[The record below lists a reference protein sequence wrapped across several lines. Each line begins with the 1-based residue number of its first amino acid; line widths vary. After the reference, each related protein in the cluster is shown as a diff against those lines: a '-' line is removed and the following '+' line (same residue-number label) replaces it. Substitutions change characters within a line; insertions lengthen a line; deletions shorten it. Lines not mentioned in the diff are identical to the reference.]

1 METLKKFST
10 ILTNKNKIQS
20 VYLLIFILIG
30 VFFEMLSLGLILPI
44 LTTLS
49 NENNIQLIN
58 FTFILETF
66 NFETPLDR
74 KNIIIF
80 FVIGLIIIYLIKTI
94 FLNFLTW
101 YQSKYINFLVAEIK
115 FKLFQKYIYQDY
127 TFHLRRNSSKLI
139 QNVIN
144 ETDLM
149 INVFFQ
155 SLITFTSELLVI
167 IGISSILIFIEPL
180 GYFISLALFGII
192 SLIFMKITKNKVK
205 KYGDARFKY
214 QTHSIKTLQ
223 QGIDGI
229 KAIKL
234 AGSEPAFLNYFS
246 VYVKKIARIASK
258 MLILQNIPRFYLELL
273 AVVSLSG
280 LVFFLLMLDYSF
292 SSLIVIIGLFAAAAF
307 KMLPSVNKILN
318 SFVNIRYGLS
328 SVEMI
333 HEDLNMKSPK
343 VEEKN
348 VKANKIRLNSEINFK
363 DITYTY
369 PGSNNKILE
378 KINLRIPANKMIGI
392 VGKSGSGKTTL
403 IDLLIG
409 ILSPDNGEIII
420 DGKNI
425 LKMKR
430 LWQNNIGYIPQF
442 IYLLD
447 DTIKKNIALGIE
459 DIIIDNEKIDKALRL
474 SQSEKF
480 VQNLPQK
487 LETYVGEFGVRLSGG
502 QRQRLGIARALYLD
516 TDLLILDEATS
527 SLDEETEKEI
537 INSINSMKGK
547 KTIIISSHKKEI
559 LKQCD
564 EIYKVENQTIKKI
577 N

>member
-1 METLKKFST
+1 
-10 ILTNKNKIQS
+10 
-20 VYLLIFILIG
+20 
-30 VFFEMLSLGLILPI
+30 MLSLGLILPI

-280 LVFFLLMLDYSF
+280 LVF
-292 SSLIVIIGLFAAAAF
+292 
-307 KMLPSVNKILN
+307 
-318 SFVNIRYGLS
+318 
-328 SVEMI
+328 
-333 HEDLNMKSPK
+333 
-343 VEEKN
+343 
-348 VKANKIRLNSEINFK
+348 
-363 DITYTY
+363 
-369 PGSNNKILE
+369 
-378 KINLRIPANKMIGI
+378 
-392 VGKSGSGKTTL
+392 
-403 IDLLIG
+403 
-409 ILSPDNGEIII
+409 
-420 DGKNI
+420 
-425 LKMKR
+425 
-430 LWQNNIGYIPQF
+430 
-442 IYLLD
+442 
-447 DTIKKNIALGIE
+447 
-459 DIIIDNEKIDKALRL
+459 
-474 SQSEKF
+474 
-480 VQNLPQK
+480 
-487 LETYVGEFGVRLSGG
+487 
-502 QRQRLGIARALYLD
+502 
-516 TDLLILDEATS
+516 
-527 SLDEETEKEI
+527 
-537 INSINSMKGK
+537 SINA
-547 KTIIISSHKKEI
+547 
-559 LKQCD
+559 
-564 EIYKVENQTIKKI
+564 
-577 N
+577 